1 MAEQQ
6 GSSRPKLEAKELK
19 DALKDVLKVQGDY
32 RDMVKESLQDLQKSM
47 ATYDK
52 LSARIATINRDTINT
67 KQIQQDIQE
76 NEEKRYIN
84 TKKLEDLQKKLG
96 GADSEK
102 VRKAKDFVKLV
113 DEQQK
118 AESYAIAASRSGNA
132 QLVKLAQD
140 RLERIEKQLDIAK
153 SSITAEQAQYAEALK
168 SKELYEQTAEYQNA
182 QLETEEKIGKQV
194 GVTGNLF
201 KLFTDKLGVGEKVY
215 GAMTKKARELVEQN
229 GKVTGFGGK
238 MKVLGAGIKAIGG
251 QIKESLTDPAALAA
265 GMVGAYKL
273 ASAGLDKMG
282 QAAAKTGNF
291 VKGLSEDSAQ
301 VVSGLAAPV
310 ADLVSNIPLV
320 GGLLSGMISGFASV
334 LDLVVGV
341 EDKIVKAGRALG
353 MNRAEAM
360 AMNKE
365 FAEMSMLN
373 GDIFATSKALMDMQV
388 SLSEQLGVN
397 NRLTEEQLTTNIH
410 LKDLMGL
417 DVQTMGDLTMAAKI
431 AGKSQ
436 EGIVKSVLAQVQGL
450 KAATGISLNQKQVL
464 REASSLSGALGLQFA
479 KYPEKLTKTLVTTK
493 ALGME
498 LKELDGIADSFLDFE
513 SSISNEMEAQL
524 LTGKNINLSKARELF
539 LNNDLAGAALEINNQ
554 VGSSGDFLKMN
565 RIQAESL
572 AKAFGMSRDQM
583 ADMLKKQEYL
593 GKLGAKETDNA
604 REQLR
609 LGLLKYGNQKALSEA
624 LGEEAYNSLVT
635 ASTQEKM
642 VGFIEKVKQSLVDFL
657 EHSGLVDKIRNFMEY
672 LSKPENVRAI
682 IDKAKNF
689 MADAVEFIGTAAYHI
704 INALD
709 YVAFGQIPDD
719 FIEGIKSGAESMGAQ
734 IRSMGPGGATGGAE
748 PVGGNAAAG
757 AVAATTPA
765 KAQGG
770 FAKPENMGN
779 RGDITI
785 VNHMHTSDSVTTT
798 QVERYTALDKSTHF
812 GK

>member
-1 MAEQQ
+1 MADNPNLDPTQFKKQLKALLEDQ
-6 GSSRPKLEAKELK
+6 GDYNNLLK
-19 DALKDVLKVQGDY
+19 DAL
-32 RDMVKESLQDLQKSM
+32 RDL
-47 ATYDK
+47 
-52 LSARIATINRDTINT
+52 
-67 KQIQQDIQE
+67 
-76 NEEKRYIN
+76 
-84 TKKLEDLQKKLG
+84 
-96 GADSEK
+96 
-102 VRKAKDFVKLV
+102 
-113 DEQQK
+113 
-118 AESYAIAASRSGNA
+118 
-132 QLVKLAQD
+132 
-140 RLERIEKQLDIAK
+140 KQLDNAYDKISARL
-153 SSITAEQAQYAEALK
+153 STMERSTVNLK
-168 SKELYEQTAEYQNA
+168 EVGKELYGLKQKEYLESKKMEKLEKELGEESLKEYKNIKKQAEEYAKQNA
-182 QLETEEKIGKQV
+182 TRGKKVDIDKTIMALAAKSGNLEIVSLRAQEKFIEIAKKKREEGELALETERKVGKQI
-194 GVTGNLF
+194 GITGNLF
-201 KLFTDKLGVGEKVY
+201 KIFTEKLGVGEEAY
-215 GAMTKKARELVEQN
+215 EAMTSKARDLVDAN

-238 MKVLGAGIKAIGG
+238 MKVLGAGMKAIGG
-251 QIKESLTDPAALAA
+251 QIKESLTDPAALAG

-273 ASAGLDKMG
+273 ASAGMDKMG

-291 VKGLSEDSAQ
+291 VKGLSADSAE

-310 ADLVSNIPLV
+310 ADLVGNIPLI

-334 LDLVVGV
+334 LDLVIGV

-365 FAEMSMLN
+365 FAEMSMRN
-373 GDIFATSKALMDMQV
+373 GDIFATSKALMEMQV

-397 NRLTEEQLTTNIH
+397 NRLTEEQLTANIH

-417 DVQTMGDLTMAAKI
+417 DVQTMGDLTMAGKI

-450 KAATGISLNQKQVL
+450 KAATGISLNQKQIL
-464 REASSLSGALGLQFA
+464 KEASSLSGALGLQFA
-479 KYPEKLTKTLVTTK
+479 KYPEKLTKSLVTTK

-498 LKELDGIADSFLDFE
+498 LKALDGIADSFLDFE

-565 RIQAESL
+565 RIQADSL
-572 AKAFGMSRDQM
+572 AKAFGMSRDQL

-609 LGLLKYGNQKALSEA
+609 LGLLKYGNQQALSEA

-657 EHSGLVDKIRNFMEY
+657 EHSGLVDKIRSFMDY

-734 IRSMGPGGATGGAE
+734 IRAMGPGGATTKGE
-748 PVGGNAAAG
+748 SVGGNAAAST
-757 AVAATTPA
+757 VAATTPA

-770 FAKPENMGN
+770 FAKPIKSIE
-779 RGDITI
+779 RGDSTTV
-785 VNHMHTSDSVTTT
+785 VNVNMSDNVTTT
-798 QVERYTALDKSTHF
+798 KVLRNNEIDQSNLYNQ
-812 GK
+812 GG